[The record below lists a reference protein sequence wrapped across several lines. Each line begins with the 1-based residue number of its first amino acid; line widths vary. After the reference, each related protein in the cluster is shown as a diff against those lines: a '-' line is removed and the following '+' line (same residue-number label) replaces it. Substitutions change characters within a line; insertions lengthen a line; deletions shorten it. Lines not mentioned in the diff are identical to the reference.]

1 MTKQQ
6 GDVVSAGCVGDRLSD
21 RVRGQAGIALIPAL
35 IAMAITAIAV
45 IALFSALTTV
55 LLSTG
60 AHRRTVRAGNE
71 ATAAAEALK
80 NLDYVPCEGSA
91 NMKARLLGGGAPVY
105 TEPTGYELDVI
116 LVEYLDDASTTNP
129 SFGSNCTVEDVDGQP
144 RDEGIQRVT
153 LRITSAGTPEV
164 HEDVVVMIRND
175 TCPAAIGP
183 VLGEKC

>member
-91 NMKARLLGGGAPVY
+91 NMQTRLIAGGVPVY
-105 TEPTGYELDVI
+105 TPPTGYTVTVAQ
-116 LVEYLDDASTTNP
+116 VEYLDDASTSSP
-129 SFGSNCTVEDVDGQP
+129 SFGSSCGSDQ
-144 RDEGIQRVT
+144 GIQRVT
-153 LRITSAGTPEV
+153 LRVTSDGTPEV
-164 HEDVVVMIRND
+164 HEDVVTMVRND
-175 TCPAAIGP
+175 TCPAANGP
-183 VLGEKC
+183 VPGEKC